1 MEDGN
6 VDRANTGRHKQLEH
20 NPRGAQAPVAHRD
33 FKGVDSGGR
42 EARRRAGRGEA
53 LAAAFLPELQTMGL
67 AGSFKRLERAVM
79 GRGGS

>member
-33 FKGVDSGGR
+33 FKGVGSSGR
-42 EARRRAGRGEA
+42 EARRRVGRGEA
-53 LAAAFLPELQTMGL
+53 KSPSLVLVINDTKLLMPC
-67 AGSFKRLERAVM
+67 V
-79 GRGGS
+79 